1 MRIRRHDIAFRLI
14 GYVYS
19 PDRRRAIDVS
29 LSAGGTGAETH
40 AYFLVVGS
48 MGAIIES
55 KAADQAHSVSVKLRN
70 LFDAGGTMDEIA
82 RSARVWFSIDM
93 KAMEEPT

>member
-1 MRIRRHDIAFRLI
+1 MRMRRHDIAFRLI

-19 PDRRRAIDVS
+19 PDRHRAIDVS

-40 AYFLVVGS
+40 AYFWVVGS

-55 KAADQAHSVSVKLRN
+55 EAADQAHSVSVRLRD
-70 LFDAGGTMDEIA
+70 LFDSGGTMNEIS
-82 RSARVWFSIDM
+82 RSSKVWFSIDM
-93 KAMEEPT
+93 KAMEE